1 MNDPANRRAA
11 DREFLVLTQGFAASG
26 GLLDGAALA
35 QRIAAREVIGFAW
48 QSRLLVPAF
57 QFEPATRVVA
67 APVGRVIAEL
77 ADVFDGWH
85 LALWFAR
92 PNTWLDRRV
101 PADLVGREPAVVHDA
116 ARADRFIALG

>member
-1 MNDPANRRAA
+1 MIDPAHRRAE
-11 DREFLVLTQGFAASG
+11 DREFLAMTRGFAATG
-26 GLLDGAALA
+26 GLLEGDALV

-57 QFEPATRVVA
+57 QFEPGTRAVP

-77 ADVFDGWH
+77 ADVFDGWR

-92 PNTWLDRRV
+92 PNTWLERRV